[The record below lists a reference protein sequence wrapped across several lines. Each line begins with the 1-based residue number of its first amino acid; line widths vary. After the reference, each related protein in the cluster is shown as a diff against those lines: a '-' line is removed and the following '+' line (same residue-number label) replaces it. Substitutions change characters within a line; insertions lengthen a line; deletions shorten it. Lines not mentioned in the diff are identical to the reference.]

1 MTLSR
6 RDVLVSGAGLLIAF
20 HVPRKGRAAQM
31 DKKPSV
37 DPNAFVRVAPD
48 ESVTVL
54 LAHSEMGQ
62 GIWTSLAMLIAEE
75 LDCDWSKIRVE
86 HAPAAPAYVHTAYGL
101 QMTGGSTTTWSE
113 FDRYRTVGA
122 MAREML
128 VRAAAAQWKVRP
140 RSLHTENGFVVYRT
154 ERLSYG
160 QLAEAAQRLS
170 PPASVELK
178 PKKDWKLIGKPMRR
192 LDTPEKITGK
202 AQFGIDVQVPA
213 MRTALVARSP
223 VFGGKVRS
231 FDASRARAVPG
242 VEQVVQ
248 VPSGIAVVAANFW
261 SAKLGRDALQ
271 IDWDLGPGA
280 ELDSGKLLASYREL
294 AKGPGAVAVA
304 TGDADAALAGA
315 AKRLEAEYD
324 VPYLAHATME
334 PLNCTVRLERGRCE
348 IWTGTQFHGVDQMAA
363 AQVAGVPPQNVI
375 IHTPFLGGG
384 FGRRATLDSHFVAEG
399 VHVAK
404 AAGVP
409 VKVVWTREDD
419 IRGGHY
425 RPMYVH
431 RIEVG
436 VNEKGLPQ
444 AWRHTVVGQSIL
456 TGTLFEKFAVKDGVD
471 AQSVEGAA
479 DSP

>member
-1 MTLSR
+1 MCRAKDARSSWR
-6 RDVLVSGAGLLIAF
+6 R
-20 HVPRKGRAAQM
+20 
-31 DKKPSV
+31 KPSL
-37 DPNAFVRVAPD
+37 DPNAFVRVAAD
-48 ESVTVL
+48 ESVTVV
-54 LAHSEMGQ
+54 LAKSEMGQ

-86 HAPAAPAYVHTAYGL
+86 HAPAAPVYAHTVYGI

-128 VRAAAAQWKVRP
+128 VRAAAGRWKVRP
-140 RSLHTENGFVVYRT
+140 RSLHTANGFVVHGKA
-154 ERLSYG
+154 RLSFG

-213 MRTALVARSP
+213 MRTALVARTP
-223 VFGGKVRS
+223 VFGGKVKS
-231 FDASRARAVPG
+231 FDASKARAVPG

-315 AKRLEAEYD
+315 AKRLE
-324 VPYLAHATME
+324 
-334 PLNCTVRLERGRCE
+334 
-348 IWTGTQFHGVDQMAA
+348 
-363 AQVAGVPPQNVI
+363 
-375 IHTPFLGGG
+375 
-384 FGRRATLDSHFVAEG
+384 
-399 VHVAK
+399 
-404 AAGVP
+404 
-409 VKVVWTREDD
+409 
-419 IRGGHY
+419 
-425 RPMYVH
+425 
-431 RIEVG
+431 
-436 VNEKGLPQ
+436 
-444 AWRHTVVGQSIL
+444 
-456 TGTLFEKFAVKDGVD
+456 
-471 AQSVEGAA
+471 
-479 DSP
+479 